1 MSDAQPAVAEAEVVA
16 PAPAEAEVAAPAPA
30 AEAEVAAPIPAAN
43 AGEPP
48 RKRKKRGFSKNT
60 APDTTQTEPAA
71 EGLPTLTPAQQECL
85 AAAKGYALLQSV
97 EYKNLKFE
105 VSTAVAQSNV
115 PRIMPGQGILPR
127 PGMMM
132 PGMPGGMPMMMM
144 PGGMPMMM
152 PGMMMPG
159 MPFPGGALL
168 PPPGGMP
175 MMPGMLPP
183 TVMTPM
189 GMAPMTP
196 MTPQEMMERQQKAAE
211 LRAYGLMSRTYVGS
225 LGYNTTADTVNSF
238 FNAFGA
244 IKSTD
249 LPWDQMTG
257 NHKGYA
263 FVEYECPEAAQ
274 LAIDQMNGQLVD
286 GRGIKV
292 GRPNSAPAA
301 APAVQKM
308 MADPRNA
315 ARIYIASIH
324 PELSEADIRNVFG
337 AFSPDEP
344 IKSCKLCPDPTG
356 TGPGKHKGYGFVEY
370 ATADAANDAVAAMN
384 KFDLGGQ
391 YLRVCKAITL
401 PEYCDFLKEE
411 EPEKDGEPKS
421 DAEKAAASAAQ
432 AVAENKGLPTPAA
445 AEAAPTADT
454 ADTKKAADDG
464 SSLQEEESMEIS
476 GNDARVM
483 MMQKLAQKD
492 NSLNVMVLRNM
503 VTAEEVDEDLK
514 EEVTEQCVGFGE
526 VKNAVIAI
534 EDQTVKVFVVF
545 AALDGAK
552 ACIKTMN
559 GRWFGGKQITAELYD
574 SALFEDEDYSG

>member
-1 MSDAQPAVAEAEVVA
+1 
-16 PAPAEAEVAAPAPA
+16 
-30 AEAEVAAPIPAAN
+30 
-43 AGEPP
+43 
-48 RKRKKRGFSKNT
+48 
-60 APDTTQTEPAA
+60 
-71 EGLPTLTPAQQECL
+71 
-85 AAAKGYALLQSV
+85 
-97 EYKNLKFE
+97 
-105 VSTAVAQSNV
+105 
-115 PRIMPGQGILPR
+115 
-127 PGMMM
+127 MMM

-189 GMAPMTP
+189 GTAPITP
-196 MTPQEMMERQQKAAE
+196 MTPQEMMKRQQKAAE
-211 LRAYGLMSRTYVGS
+211 LRAYGLMSRTHVGS
-225 LGYNTTADTVNSF
+225 LGHDTTADTVNSF

-257 NHKGYA
+257 SHKGYA

-421 DAEKAAASAAQ
+421 DAEK
-432 AVAENKGLPTPAA
+432 
-445 AEAAPTADT
+445 
-454 ADTKKAADDG
+454 
-464 SSLQEEESMEIS
+464 
-476 GNDARVM
+476 
-483 MMQKLAQKD
+483 
-492 NSLNVMVLRNM
+492 
-503 VTAEEVDEDLK
+503 
-514 EEVTEQCVGFGE
+514 
-526 VKNAVIAI
+526 
-534 EDQTVKVFVVF
+534 
-545 AALDGAK
+545 
-552 ACIKTMN
+552 
-559 GRWFGGKQITAELYD
+559 GRWHRHEENLPACLPACLPAGRVAFC
-574 SALFEDEDYSG
+574 

>member
-1 MSDAQPAVAEAEVVA
+1 
-16 PAPAEAEVAAPAPA
+16 
-30 AEAEVAAPIPAAN
+30 
-43 AGEPP
+43 
-48 RKRKKRGFSKNT
+48 
-60 APDTTQTEPAA
+60 
-71 EGLPTLTPAQQECL
+71 
-85 AAAKGYALLQSV
+85 
-97 EYKNLKFE
+97 
-105 VSTAVAQSNV
+105 
-115 PRIMPGQGILPR
+115 MPGP
-127 PGMMM
+127 
-132 PGMPGGMPMMMM
+132 PGMPGG
-144 PGGMPMMM
+144 PGMM

-159 MPFPGGALL
+159 MPFPGLL

-175 MMPGMLPP
+175 MMPGMPP
-183 TVMTPM
+183 TVMMPGMPM
-189 GMAPMTP
+189 GMGIGIPGGAGVGMAMMAA
-196 MTPQEMMERQQKAAE
+196 MTPQEMMKRQQKAAE
-211 LRAYGLMSRTYVGS
+211 LRAYGLMARTYVGS
-225 LGYNTTADTVNSF
+225 LGYATTADTVTTF
-238 FNAFGA
+238 FKPFGS
-244 IKSTD
+244 IKTTD

-263 FVEYECPEAAQ
+263 FVEYDCPEAAQ
-274 LAIDQMNGQLVD
+274 LAIEQMNGQLVD
-286 GRGIKV
+286 GRAIKV
-292 GRPNSAPAA
+292 GRPNSAPQA
-301 APAVQKM
+301 APTVQKM

-315 ARIYIASIH
+315 VRIYIASIH
-324 PELSEADIRNVFG
+324 PELSEADILNVFG

-401 PEYCDFLKEE
+401 PEFCDFLKED
-411 EPEKDGEPKS
+411 EPEEDGAPKT
-421 DAEKAAASAAQ
+421 DAEKAAASAGQ

-445 AEAAPTADT
+445 GDAAAATDSAD
-454 ADTKKAADDG
+454 ATKKAADDG
-464 SSLQEEESMEIS
+464 TSLQEEESMEIS

-526 VKNAVIAI
+526 VKTAVIAI

-545 AALDGAK
+545 AEMDAAK
-552 ACIKTMN
+552 ACMKTMN